1 MRILTEASWANKK
14 ALVRVDFNVPMDKSG
29 NITDDRRITASLPT
43 IRYILAQGGA
53 LVLMSHLGRPKG
65 ERNLK
70 YSLKPVADHLAK
82 ILNQEVLFAQDCIG
96 EETESLCR
104 NLKSGQIVLL
114 ENLRFYPEEEKGD
127 KTFAEK
133 LARLGNAYVNDAFGT
148 AHRAHAST
156 TTVAQF
162 FQEKYAGFL
171 LQAEVENA
179 QKVLSNAQKP
189 FVAIMGGAK
198 VADKMQLI
206 ENLLPKIDAL
216 IIGGGMTYT
225 FALAKGYE
233 IGTSIRDAD
242 HLEAVKVLLDKLLDK
257 IEQSDI
263 QFLLPTDTFVAEKA
277 LESCPTT
284 LVPLN
289 NMPQDQAGV
298 DIGTDTITKARE
310 IILSAKTILWNG
322 PMGVFEVPEYAK
334 GTEAIARLIVEA
346 TQKNGAYSLIGGG
359 DSAAAIEQLG
369 LVDQV
374 SYVSTGGG
382 ALLEYMQG
390 DVLPGIQALET

>member
-1 MRILTEASWANKK
+1 MRLITEASWANKT

-29 NITDDRRITASLPT
+29 NIIDDRRITASLPT
-43 IRYILAQGGA
+43 IRHILGQGGA

-70 YSLKPVADHLAK
+70 YSLKPVANHLAK
-82 ILNQEVLFAQDCIG
+82 ILDQEILFAGDCIG
-96 EETESLCR
+96 EATETLCR

-127 KTFAEK
+127 KKFAEK
-133 LARLGNAYVNDAFGT
+133 LSRLGNAYVNDAFGT

-162 FQEKYAGFL
+162 FEEKYAGFL

-179 QKVLSNAQKP
+179 QKVLNQAQKP

-225 FALAKGYE
+225 FALAKGCE

-242 HLEAVKVLLDKLLDK
+242 HLEAVKVLLDK

-277 LESCPTT
+277 LEACPTT
-284 LVPLN
+284 LVSLN
-289 NMPQDQAGV
+289 NMPSDQAGV
-298 DIGTDTITKARE
+298 DIGTDTIKQAQE

-334 GTEAIARLIVEA
+334 GTEAIARLIVET
-346 TQKNGAYSLIGGG
+346 TQKNGAFSLIGGG
-359 DSAAAIEQLG
+359 DSAAAIELLG
-369 LVDQV
+369 LADQV

-390 DVLPGIQALET
+390 DVLPGIQALEA

>member
-29 NITDDRRITASLPT
+29 SITDDRRITTSLPT
-43 IRYILAQGGA
+43 IRYILAKGGA

-70 YSLKPVADHLAK
+70 YSLKSVADHLAK

-104 NLKSGQIVLL
+104 NLKNGQIVLL
-114 ENLRFYPEEEKGD
+114 ENLRFYSEEEKGD

-133 LARLGNAYVNDAFGT
+133 LSRLGDAYVNDAFGT

-242 HLEAVKVLLDKLLDK
+242 HLEAVKVLLDKIK
-257 IEQSDI
+257 SSGIK
-263 QFLLPTDTFVAEKA
+263 FLLPTDTFVAEKA

-298 DIGTDTITKARE
+298 DIGIDAINQARE

-334 GTEAIARLIVEA
+334 GTEAIAQLIVEA
-346 TQKNGAYSLIGGG
+346 TQKHGAYSLIGGG
-359 DSAAAIEQLG
+359 DSASAIEQLG
-369 LVDQV
+369 LTNQV

-390 DVLPGIQALET
+390 DVLPGIQALEV

>member
-1 MRILTEASWANKK
+1 MRLLTEASWANKT
-14 ALVRVDFNVPMDKSG
+14 ALIRVDFNVPMDKSG
-29 NITDDRRITASLPT
+29 NITDDRRIIASLPT
-43 IRYILAQGGA
+43 IRHILAQGGA

-82 ILNQEVLFAQDCIG
+82 ILNQEVLFADDCIS

-114 ENLRFYPEEEKGD
+114 ENLRFYPQEEKGD

-133 LARLGNAYVNDAFGT
+133 LARLGNVYVNDAFAT

-179 QKVLSNAQKP
+179 KKVLNNAKKP

-242 HLEAVKVLLDKLLDK
+242 HLEAVKMLLSK
-257 IEQSDI
+257 IECSNI
-263 QFLLPTDTFVAEKA
+263 RFLLPTDTFVAKKA

-284 LVPLN
+284 LVHLN
-289 NMPQDQAGV
+289 NIPRDQAGV
-298 DIGTDTITKARE
+298 DIGTDTINQARE

-369 LVDQV
+369 LADQV

-390 DVLPGIQALET
+390 DVLPGIQALEV